1 LRVLVN
7 LDHPYHLN
15 HLVDL
20 TSYYLI
26 IIMLVTAR
34 FKIEKDDRLTMDDYF
49 EVLDQVMRL
58 KSSRD

>member
-1 LRVLVN
+1 
-7 LDHPYHLN
+7 
-15 HLVDL
+15 
-20 TSYYLI
+20 
-26 IIMLVTAR
+26 MLVTAR